1 MNNNNTTIDKPERL
15 TQDKVIKFFNNPHY
29 LNYKYIGNLADKENS
44 NIRPDTFIKFL
55 QLKNYSEDIIKKAY
69 IKIKEYST
77 CEPQNL
83 YSANKKFYE
92 ILRYGL
98 KDIYDE
104 NNKPITIQ
112 IIDWDN
118 PTNNYFEIAEEVTVI
133 ANLEKRPDLVIYVNG
148 IALSIIEL
156 KRSSVSISE
165 GIAQQ
170 LGNQK
175 PMFIERF
182 FTTVQ
187 LLVSGNELDGLKY
200 ATTKTAEKFW
210 TKWKDDGYKFFNEER
225 DEKDRELT
233 EKLKNIKNET
243 SENPLLCELYQLF
256 DKNRF
261 IDLIRNFIVFDGGI
275 KKICRYNQYFAVKRC
290 IYRIKHKKNGIIW
303 HSQGSGKT
311 LTMVF
316 LSNYILSEQ
325 SGYPNARVLIIT
337 DREELDEQIEKKY
350 KEGLSQKIIRPKN
363 IETFINELNTQN
375 SNLICSL
382 VHKFGRRNT
391 EEFKESD
398 REKLL
403 NKSYDE
409 YIEELKRRLPIGFKA
424 KGDIF
429 VFVDECH
436 RTQSGKLHKAM
447 KEIIP
452 DAMFFGFSGTPLLKD
467 DKEKKSSISVF
478 GTYIHRYSYEEAV
491 ADGVILDLRYN
502 GRNIDQEIPNDEKI
516 DDWFERKTIALS
528 NKAKDKL
535 KRRWGTLQK
544 VFSSKNR
551 INKIVDDIALDFET
565 KSRLIDGKGNA
576 ILVADSIYNACRYF
590 ELFNQIPEFKRKT
603 AIITSFMPNSN
614 NVSKEFISD
623 DGEET
628 ESFLKYRVYMEMLGL
643 DKDNLPKDL
652 NIEKKVEKF
661 EEDAK
666 NLFVN
671 EPANMK
677 LLIVV
682 DKLLTGFDAPHC
694 TYLYLDSKL
703 KDHNLFQ
710 AICRSNRLDEDKDF
724 GYIVDYKQLFD
735 NLLSSMKDFA
745 GTAFENLD
753 MEGLENIIKDEKS
766 EAVKEFFDAFDKVD
780 NICFD
785 VKFPKSD
792 KEYKEYFCLNK
803 YKNTDEEDTYERLRQ
818 KLYNAVSRLFNTW
831 MEAKQYLCEDY
842 DSSKV
847 KEFEQKVNFYIN
859 LKNAISEFSG
869 DALNF
874 RLYDPDMRKMIDRFI
889 DADNS
894 VELGAFDNFT
904 LLDFINAK
912 QKEMEELEKNAK
924 SDISL
929 KEGIADT
936 IVNNVRKKI
945 IEKKTLNPMY
955 YDKMSKILN
964 DIIEL
969 QKQGVEKYI
978 ELLKK
983 YKDLAK
989 NVEKPNENDDLPPE
1003 IKGDDIKCMLYY
1015 NSGFNTEPPMKEVA
1029 LKLYDAFINNRE
1041 QDFQMSDIKQRKIKG
1056 SLYEAL
1062 KDYIVNDKQREDE
1075 VERLYK
1081 LLAIY

>member
-1 MNNNNTTIDKPERL
+1 MSNNTTIDKVERI
-15 TQDKVIKFFNNPHY
+15 TQNKVIKFFEDPHY
-29 LNYKYIGNLADKENS
+29 LNYKYIGNFIDKENH
-44 NIRPDTFIKFL
+44 NIRSDSFIKFL
-55 QLKNYSEDIIKKAY
+55 KSKNYSEDIIKKAY
-69 IKIKEYST
+69 LKIKEYAI

-98 KDIYDE
+98 KDICDE
-104 NNKPITIQ
+104 NNKPITIH
-112 IIDWDN
+112 IIDWNN
-118 PTNNYFEIAEEVTVI
+118 PTNNIFEIAEEVTVI

-148 IALSIIEL
+148 IALSVIEL

-170 LGNQK
+170 IGNQQ

-182 FTTVQ
+182 FTTAQ
-187 LLVSGNELDGLKY
+187 ILVAGNEFEGLKY

-210 TKWKDDGYKFFNEER
+210 NKWKDDGYEFFKEER
-225 DEKDRELT
+225 DGNDIAITDKISI
-233 EKLKNIKNET
+233 IKNET
-243 SENPLLCELYQLF
+243 NDNILLCELYQLF

-261 IDLIRNFIVFDGGI
+261 LDIIRNFIIFDGGV
-275 KKICRYNQYFAVKRC
+275 KKVCRYYQYFAVKRC
-290 IYRIKHKKNGIIW
+290 INRIKNKKNGIIW

-337 DREELDEQIEKKY
+337 DRDELDEQIEKKY
-350 KEGLSQKIIRPKN
+350 SEGLKQRIVRPKS
-363 IETFINELNTQN
+363 IETFINELNTQD
-375 SNLICSL
+375 SNLICAL
-382 VHKFGRRNT
+382 IHKFGRRNT
-391 EEFKESD
+391 QELIENDK
-398 REKLL
+398 EKLI
-403 NKSYDE
+403 NKSYEE
-409 YIEELKRRLPIGFKA
+409 YLDELKRRLPIGFKA

-436 RTQSGKLHKAM
+436 RTQSGKLHAAM
-447 KEIIP
+447 EKIIP
-452 DAMFFGFSGTPLLKD
+452 NAVFFGFSGTPLLKD
-467 DKEKKSSISVF
+467 DKEKKSSVSVF
-478 GTYIHRYSYEEAV
+478 GSFIHRYSYEEAV
-491 ADGVILDLRYN
+491 SDGVILDLRYN

-516 DDWFERKTIALS
+516 DEWFERKTVALS

-535 KRRWGTLQK
+535 KKRWGTLQK

-576 ILVADSIYNACRYF
+576 ILVADSIFNACRYF
-590 ELFNQIPEFKRKT
+590 ELFNQIPEFKHKT

-614 NVSKEFISD
+614 NVSKEFVSD

-628 ESFLKYRVYMEMLGL
+628 ESFLKYRVYMQMLGL
-643 DKDNLPKDL
+643 DMDNLPKDL

-661 EEDAK
+661 EKDAK
-666 NLFVN
+666 KLFVE
-671 EPANMK
+671 EPNNMK

-710 AICRSNRLDEDKDF
+710 AICRPNRLDEDKDF

-745 GTAFENLD
+745 GTAFENLN
-753 MEGLENIIKDEKS
+753 MEGCENIIKDEKS
-766 EAVKEFFDAFDKVD
+766 EAVKSFFEAVDKVD

-785 VKFPKSD
+785 VKLPKGD
-792 KEYKEYFCLNK
+792 KEYKEYFCLSK
-803 YKNTDEEDTYERLRQ
+803 YENTDEEDTYERLRQ
-818 KLYNAVSRLFNTW
+818 KLYSAVSRLFNTW
-831 MEAKQYLCEDY
+831 MEAKKYLSEDY
-842 DSSKV
+842 DNSKV
-847 KEFEQKVNFYIN
+847 KDYEKKVSFYIN

-894 VELGAFDNFT
+894 VELGAFDDFT

-912 QKEMEELEKNAK
+912 QKEMENLEKDGKGNTPA
-924 SDISL
+924 

-936 IVNNVRKKI
+936 IINNVRKKI
-945 IEKKTLNPMY
+945 IEKRNLNPMY

-964 DIIEL
+964 DIIDL
-969 QKQGVEKYI
+969 QKKGVENYI

-983 YKDLAK
+983 YKDLARD
-989 NVEKPNENDDLPPE
+989 VEKPDENTDLPPE

-1041 QDFQMSDIKQRKIKG
+1041 QDFQMSDIKQKKIKG

-1062 KDYIVNDKQREDE
+1062 KNYIVSDEQRRDE

>member
-1 MNNNNTTIDKPERL
+1 MRL
-15 TQDKVIKFFNNPHY
+15 QELESMQHD
-29 LNYKYIGNLADKENS
+29 
-44 NIRPDTFIKFL
+44 
-55 QLKNYSEDIIKKAY
+55 
-69 IKIKEYST
+69 
-77 CEPQNL
+77 PQNL
-83 YSANKKFYE
+83 YSANKKFYD

-98 KDIYDE
+98 KDINDE

-112 IIDWDN
+112 LIDWDN
-118 PTNNYFEIAEEVTVI
+118 PVNNIFEMAEEVTVI

-148 IALSIIEL
+148 IALAVIEL

-200 ATTKTAEKFW
+200 ATTKTPEKFW
-210 TKWKDDGYKFFNEER
+210 TKWKDDGYNCFNEER
-225 DEKDRELT
+225 NENDVAVTDKLQTIKT
-233 EKLKNIKNET
+233 ETND
-243 SENPLLCELYQLF
+243 NPLLCELYQLF

-261 IDLIRNFIVFDGGI
+261 IDIIRNFIIFDGGI

-290 IYRIKHKKNGIIW
+290 ISRIKNKKNGIIW

-337 DREELDEQIEKKY
+337 DREELDDQIEKKY
-350 KEGLSQKIIRPKN
+350 KEGLSQKIVRPKS
-363 IETFINELNTQN
+363 IETFINELNSQD
-375 SNLICSL
+375 SNLICAL
-382 VHKFGRRNT
+382 IHKFGRRNT
-391 EEFKESD
+391 DELSEKD
-398 REKLL
+398 KEKLL
-403 NKSYDE
+403 NKSYVEYFDE
-409 YIEELKRRLPIGFKA
+409 LRKRLPLGFKA

-436 RTQSGKLHKAM
+436 RTQSGKLHAAM
-447 KEIIP
+447 EKIIP
-452 DAMFFGFSGTPLLKD
+452 NAVYFGFSGTPLLKD
-467 DKEKKSSISVF
+467 DKEKKSSMSVF
-478 GTYIHRYSYEEAV
+478 GSFIHRYSYEEAV

-502 GRNIDQEIPNDEKI
+502 GRNIDQDIPNDEKI
-516 DDWFERKTIALS
+516 DEWFERKTIALS

-535 KRRWGTLQK
+535 KKRWGTIQK

-551 INKIVDDIALDFET
+551 INKIVDDMALDFET

-576 ILVADSIYNACRYF
+576 LLVADSIFNACRYF
-590 ELFNQIPEFKRKT
+590 ELFNQVPEFKRKT
-603 AIITSFMPNSN
+603 AIITSFIPNSN
-614 NVSKEFISD
+614 NVSKEFVSD

-643 DKDNLPKDL
+643 DMDNLPRDL
-652 NIEKKVEKF
+652 NIEKLVEKF

-666 NLFVN
+666 NLFIN

-710 AICRSNRLDEDKDF
+710 AICRPNRLDEDKDF

-735 NLLSSMKDFA
+735 NLLSSMNDYA

-753 MEGLENIIKDEKS
+753 MSECQNIIKDEKS
-766 EAVKEFFDAFDKVD
+766 EAIKSFIDAVDKVD

-785 VKFPKSD
+785 VKSPKGD
-792 KEYKEYFCLNK
+792 KEYKEYFCLSK
-803 YKNTDEEDTYERLRQ
+803 YDSIDEEDTYERLRQ

-831 MEAKQYLCEDY
+831 AEAKQYLCEEY
-842 DSSKV
+842 DSNKV
-847 KEFEQKVNFYIN
+847 KEFEKKVNFYIN

-869 DALNF
+869 DALNY

-894 VELGAFDNFT
+894 VELGAFDEFT

-912 QKEMEELEKNAK
+912 QKEMENLEKDGNDNKAV
-924 SDISL
+924 

-945 IEKKTLNPMY
+945 IEKRNLNPMY
-955 YDKMSKILN
+955 YDKMSEILN
-964 DIIEL
+964 DIIET
-969 QKQGVEKYI
+969 QKKGVENYI

-983 YKDLAK
+983 YKDIAN
-989 NVEKPNENDDLPPE
+989 NVEKPDENDDLPNE
-1003 IKGDDIKCMLYY
+1003 IKGNDIKCMLYY
-1015 NSGFNTEPPMKEVA
+1015 NSGFNTEPPMKEVT

-1041 QDFQMSDIKQRKIKG
+1041 QDFQMSDIKQKKIKA

-1062 KDYIVNDKQREDE
+1062 KNYIVSDEQRVNE